1 MEELM
6 DSIKISLE
14 QFRELMLAAGYDHV
28 TERTWAPNTKIE
40 ERTHPFDANGIV
52 IQGEMTLG
60 IKGNG
65 PRKLTTGDT
74 FNILANTPH
83 SEVYGKEG
91 TTYWV
96 ARKGSITSV
105 N

>member
-1 MEELM
+1 M

-14 QFRELMLAAGYDHV
+14 QFRNLMLSAGYDHV
-28 TERTWAPNTKIE
+28 TERSWAPNTKIE

-83 SEVYGKEG
+83 SEEYGKEG

-105 N
+105 NWSI